1 MDQQENSTRKKN
13 WKKGVDQDEARRRRT
28 ETTIQIRKNK
38 KEERLNQRRKVG
50 VADLAGSSSHVVPQ
64 ISSPSSSSAAP
75 QQISPSLLEEHRQNV
90 FGQDAELQLKAVQQ
104 FRRLLSI
111 ERNPPIQQVIESGV
125 VPAFV
130 HFLQRNE
137 SPNLQ
142 FESAWALTNIA
153 SGTSDHTR
161 VVIESGAVPIFVQ
174 LLLSQNEDVREQA
187 AWALGNIAGDSVA
200 CRDLVLGMGALTML
214 LRVAE
219 SFNENSRLSTIRN
232 TTWTLSNLCRGKPAP
247 AFEIVRPSL
256 PLLAR
261 LLFSNDIETVTDA
274 CWALSYLSDGP
285 NERIQAV
292 LNSGVAPR
300 LIELLGSSN
309 ASVQTPALR
318 TVGNIVTGNDE
329 QTQLILN
336 LNSLT
341 SLLWLLD
348 HQKKNIRKEACW
360 TISNITAGTS
370 TQIESVIESEI
381 FPKLIEMLNTS
392 EFDIQK
398 EAAWAVSNATSGGTT
413 QQIIYIVQQGA
424 LPPLINLLSVNDTK
438 IVTVAL
444 EGIENILKAGLE
456 GIDENGNNP
465 MATLVAE
472 YNGIEQIEALQNHD
486 NNNIY
491 QRAVKII
498 ETYFG
503 TEDDDDV
510 DLAPAL
516 QDHGRQ
522 FGFGFP
528 GAGGAGGAAGPS
540 VFNFGG

>member
-1 MDQQENSTRKKN
+1 MDQEVSTRKKN
-13 WKKGVDQDEARRRRT
+13 WKKGVDQDDARRRRT

-50 VADLAGSSSHVVPQ
+50 GGSSAEPNVAEVRG
-64 ISSPSSSSAAP
+64 SSQP
-75 QQISPSLLEEHRQNV
+75 QQISPALIEEQRRAIVGN
-90 FGQDAELQLKAVQQ
+90 DPELQLKAVQQ

-111 ERNPPIQQVIESGV
+111 ERNPPIQQVIEAGV
-125 VPAFV
+125 VPVFV
-130 HFLQRNE
+130 HFLQRNDNP
-137 SPNLQ
+137 SLQ
-142 FESAWALTNIA
+142 FEAAWALTNIA
-153 SGTSDHTR
+153 SGTSEHTR
-161 VVIESGAVPIFVQ
+161 VVIDAGAVAIFVQ
-174 LLLSQNEDVREQA
+174 LLLSPNEDVREQA
-187 AWALGNIAGDSVA
+187 AWALGNIAGDSVQ

-247 AFEIVRPSL
+247 AFDIVRPAL

-285 NERIQAV
+285 NERIQSV
-292 LNSGVAPR
+292 LNCGVAPR
-300 LIELLGSSN
+300 LIELLGSST
-309 ASVQTPALR
+309 ASVQTPSLR
-318 TVGNIVTGNDE
+318 TVGNIVTGNDD

-336 LNSLT
+336 LNALP

-370 TQIESVIESEI
+370 EQIERVIETGI
-381 FPKLIEMLNTS
+381 FPKLIELLNTA

-424 LPPLINLLSVNDTK
+424 LTPLINLLHVNDTK

-465 MATLVAE
+465 MAVLVAE
-472 YNGIEQIEALQNHD
+472 NNGLESIEALQNHD
-486 NNNIY
+486 NHNIY

-498 ETYFG
+498 ENYFG
-503 TEDDDDV
+503 AEDEDDV
-510 DLAPAL
+510 DIAPAV
-516 QDHGRQ
+516 QDHGGVQQ
-522 FGFGFP
+522 FGFGVN
-528 GAGGAGGAAGPS
+528 GAGGPAMGGGGAGN
-540 VFNFGG
+540 VFNFGN